1 MIATT
6 YNIHAFDN
14 YNRLYLTHFGRY
26 GSEAPYTFSVLS
38 REKCCLTM
46 KTSSKE
52 DRANK
57 VFLSIGGYFYATYTM
72 PNSDTLEIDITD
84 IISSLDIG
92 IYRTN
97 VTIETNETQKSYEF
111 DLSISY
117 GLDFMRLAKYMGH
130 FGEGTNK
137 RCPLFGSVNPTTGQ
151 RNIEFIAMPEELI
164 VPFTDNYTRRFTYLS
179 YFTFYCWTQY
189 GGTSTVYIYQNG
201 AQINKYIGNYYSTI
215 IQINNLQPFSQWYS
229 KIIGR
234 NTPFGGVPR
243 PMKNGILLRGT
254 LPYQL
259 RQGSSTPVST
269 YKFAFFLEILEI
281 GENVDVENL
290 MPNASAM
297 PYTLRQ
303 EMRMKVGIRNISR
316 FDYIIYS
323 MFYICEDL
331 QVAFDDYIDTN
342 ALSLI
347 DVTERGYN
355 ARLKSK
361 DFVVPNTERTDFILD
376 LIISY

>member
-6 YNIHAFDN
+6 YNIYAFDN
-14 YNRLYLTHFGRY
+14 FNRLYLTHFGRF

-38 REKCCLTM
+38 REKCGITIR
-46 KTSSKE
+46 TSTNG

-57 VFLSIGGYFYATYTM
+57 VFLSIGGYFYSTYTM
-72 PNSDTLEIDITD
+72 PNSDELEIDITD
-84 IISSLDIG
+84 IISSLNFAT
-92 IYRTN
+92 YRTN

-117 GLDFMRLAKYMGH
+117 GLDFIRLDKLMGH
-130 FGEGTNK
+130 QGETAGNG
-137 RCPLFGSVNPTTGQ
+137 RCPLYGRINATTG
-151 RNIEFIAMPEELI
+151 RRELELIAMPEELI
-164 VPFTDNYTRRFTYLS
+164 VPYTENYVRRFTYLT
-179 YFTFYCWTQY
+179 YFTIYCWTQY
-189 GGTSTVYIYQNG
+189 GAGAIDVYQNG
-201 AQINKYIGNYYSTI
+201 VKISQNVGSNTSI
-215 IQINNLQPFSQWYS
+215 IIKTADLKPLSQWSAYS
-229 KIIGR
+229 IGTR
-234 NTPFGGVPR
+234 RAFGVPR
-243 PMKNGILLRGT
+243 SMKNAILLKGT
-254 LPYQL
+254 LPYQIYQNSL
-259 RQGSSTPVST
+259 QPTNR

-316 FDYIIYS
+316 YDYIIYS
-323 MFYICEDL
+323 MFYLCDDL
-331 QVAFDDYIDTN
+331 QVFFDDYIDKD
-342 ALSLI
+342 AQSQI
-347 DVTERGYN
+347 STERGYN

-361 DFVVPNTERTDFILD
+361 DFVMPNTERTDFILD